1 MSWDAIG
8 AIGDFI
14 GGLGVV
20 ASLIYLATQV
30 RHSARVTEE
39 NTREVGAAAREAV
52 FDTFSRWRGLVV
64 NEELTRVFVRGC
76 DDLSDLSREERFQ
89 FGLLLQDLMFAN
101 QILFQRG
108 QDGSTNIPSNI
119 AVRNATGQ
127 LTRPGANEWW
137 ARNSE
142 MFMPAFSEAVS
153 ESVAKAL
160 VERSAANA
168 TSGST

>member
-1 MSWDAIG
+1 MTLSELADIG
-8 AIGDFI
+8 EFL

-52 FDTFSRWRGLVV
+52 FGGFSRWRALVV
-64 NEELTRVFVRGC
+64 NEDLTRIFIRGC

-89 FGLLLQDLMFAN
+89 FGLLLQDLMFSN

-153 ESVAKAL
+153 ASVAKAL
-160 VERSAANA
+160 VERSASNA
-168 TSGST
+168 PQRST